1 MIYESFLIL
10 VQNISLL
17 LASVLIVDILSQNWL
32 GGRNVYQNVAIGLI
46 VGLIGISIMLT
57 PWVFIPGVIF
67 DTRSVL
73 LGISG
78 LFFGS
83 IPTVIAMLM
92 TLILRI
98 YQGGYGTIMGVS
110 VIIATGSLGILWR
123 KISRKSLEN
132 ISGVELYLF
141 GLLIHVVMLM
151 LTLTLPN
158 EIAKITFNAI
168 YVPILT
174 IYPLGT
180 VILGK
185 IIITRLQREKMGEK
199 IAEKEAHYR
208 IVAENTYD
216 WEYWL
221 NPEGAFEY
229 CSPSVS
235 QITGYTWQ
243 EMLSDPDLISKMV
256 HPEDRGF
263 FQEYHDIQLKNE
275 GHSTESDVDF
285 RVIRPDGEIRW
296 INHIC
301 RRIYDE
307 NGKYLGLRGS
317 NRDITEKRRAEEDLQ
332 LNEEKYRS
340 YTEKISDVIWVLD
353 PETQFFSYVSP
364 SIEKL
369 RGYSVDE
376 IMAQPVDYVFRPD
389 DVTRINQLLRD
400 RLNDYLNG
408 IVPLDR
414 VYIDEIDQH
423 CKDDSYIL
431 TEITTNFQKNP
442 TTGRIE
448 IFGVTRDITDRRKM
462 EIALKEEN
470 DLLEAVFNSVPG
482 ILFLYDAD
490 GNLLRWN
497 SRHEEVTGYSAEEL
511 DHFNLYNWFDGKE
524 EDKIRVEDWVVKVL
538 ETGFAVTEA
547 EISTKTGEQILF
559 EFTASRLEINR
570 KAFFTGI
577 GIDIRN
583 RRQAEIKI
591 MATTADLEKK
601 KAEAAENNKKLL
613 SMIEE
618 QKKAE
623 EALQH
628 EQYLMRT
635 LMDTIPDTIWFK
647 DKESRF
653 LRVNEAQAKRLGAMS
668 PSDLLGKTDFDF
680 FPQEHAK
687 FAFEQEQEII
697 KKGQSIINDDE
708 MIVFSDRP
716 PEWFSVSKLPLYDQ
730 SGKIVG
736 TYGLARDITE
746 RKRAEEELQTAYDAT
761 LEGWA
766 AALELREKE
775 TANHSRNVVEMT
787 VRIAEH
793 FQVSE
798 EEIIHIRR
806 GALLHDIGK
815 MGIPD
820 SILLK
825 PGPLSSDEWNVM
837 KMHPVFAWRL
847 LSGIPYLEPA
857 LAIPYSHHE
866 RWDGTGYPQGLKGTE
881 IPLSARI
888 FAVVD
893 VWDALSSDRPYRPAW
908 TYDTVIQ
915 YIKDQSGVFFDP
927 DVVQVFLEIINRTGS

>member
-263 FQEYHDIQLKNE
+263 FQEYHDIQSKNE

-431 TEITTNFQKNP
+431 TEITPNFQKNP

-448 IFGVTRDITDRRKM
+448 IFGVTRDITERWK
-462 EIALKEEN
+462 
-470 DLLEAVFNSVPG
+470 
-482 ILFLYDAD
+482 
-490 GNLLRWN
+490 LLRGPKFW
-497 SRHEEVTGYSAEEL
+497 S
-511 DHFNLYNWFDGKE
+511 
-524 EDKIRVEDWVVKVL
+524 
-538 ETGFAVTEA
+538 FAA
-547 EISTKTGEQILF
+547 
-559 EFTASRLEINR
+559 
-570 KAFFTGI
+570 
-577 GIDIRN
+577 
-583 RRQAEIKI
+583 
-591 MATTADLEKK
+591 
-601 KAEAAENNKKLL
+601 
-613 SMIEE
+613 
-618 QKKAE
+618 
-623 EALQH
+623 
-628 EQYLMRT
+628 
-635 LMDTIPDTIWFK
+635 
-647 DKESRF
+647 
-653 LRVNEAQAKRLGAMS
+653 
-668 PSDLLGKTDFDF
+668 
-680 FPQEHAK
+680 
-687 FAFEQEQEII
+687 
-697 KKGQSIINDDE
+697 
-708 MIVFSDRP
+708 
-716 PEWFSVSKLPLYDQ
+716 
-730 SGKIVG
+730 
-736 TYGLARDITE
+736 
-746 RKRAEEELQTAYDAT
+746 RAEWPIEC
-761 LEGWA
+761 
-766 AALELREKE
+766 
-775 TANHSRNVVEMT
+775 
-787 VRIAEH
+787 I
-793 FQVSE
+793 
-798 EEIIHIRR
+798 
-806 GALLHDIGK
+806 
-815 MGIPD
+815 
-820 SILLK
+820 
-825 PGPLSSDEWNVM
+825 
-837 KMHPVFAWRL
+837 
-847 LSGIPYLEPA
+847 
-857 LAIPYSHHE
+857 
-866 RWDGTGYPQGLKGTE
+866 
-881 IPLSARI
+881 
-888 FAVVD
+888 
-893 VWDALSSDRPYRPAW
+893 
-908 TYDTVIQ
+908 
-915 YIKDQSGVFFDP
+915 
-927 DVVQVFLEIINRTGS
+927 